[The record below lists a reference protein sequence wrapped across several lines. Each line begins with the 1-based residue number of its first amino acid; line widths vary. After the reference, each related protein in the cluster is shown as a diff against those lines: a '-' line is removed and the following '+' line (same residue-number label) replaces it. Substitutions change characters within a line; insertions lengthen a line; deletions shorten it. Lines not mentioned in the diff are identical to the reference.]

1 MVGHK
6 PLLDPHFWGVNYG
19 NVRSG
24 TTESGIADG
33 KLDSIILSIPPKSG
47 CREFSFFSPW
57 IYLQVKIDGTDTKR

>member
-24 TTESGIADG
+24 MTESGIAEG
-33 KLDSIILSIPPKSG
+33 KLDSIILSIPQKVVVVNSH
-47 CREFSFFSPW
+47 FLPW